1 MSKKRKIVSL
11 QTLRAVAFIGIFLNH
26 AGSNIQ
32 WAALGVSVF
41 FTLSGFLMY
50 YQYEDKEL
58 ECSVKN
64 NMSFSLNKI
73 KKLYPLH
80 IITMICAALLYI
92 GVNIVHGWSLRQTL
106 YLIATVGLNITLLQ
120 TWIPNSIINT
130 SLNGVAWYLSVTMF
144 LYFMFPYIKAYIKR
158 KNKKSICIM
167 CFGTLIVEILLC
179 IPWLLYLGADSKIYI
194 WFMYC
199 FPVFRLGDFGIGCCF
214 GKMYSSN
221 NNQNVN
227 FVKESIIEI
236 TVLLLT
242 VFVIIWERLK
252 FDSIWILAIQNW
264 TTLYIPLSVIWI
276 YLFIKCGGII
286 TKMLTNKITIFI
298 GNISA
303 YAFLI
308 HFVVTQYLSCIIN
321 YFNIDLTWWV
331 NSGII
336 IFEFMLTIAITILY
350 MKLIEIKKSVSST
363 LRA

>member
-1 MSKKRKIVSL
+1 
-11 QTLRAVAFIGIFLNH
+11 
-26 AGSNIQ
+26 
-32 WAALGVSVF
+32 
-41 FTLSGFLMY
+41 
-50 YQYEDKEL
+50 
-58 ECSVKN
+58 
-64 NMSFSLNKI
+64 
-73 KKLYPLH
+73 
-80 IITMICAALLYI
+80 
-92 GVNIVHGWSLRQTL
+92 
-106 YLIATVGLNITLLQ
+106 
-120 TWIPNSIINT
+120 
-130 SLNGVAWYLSVTMF
+130 
-144 LYFMFPYIKAYIKR
+144 
-158 KNKKSICIM
+158 M
-167 CFGTLIVEILLC
+167 CFGILIVEILLC

-199 FPVFRLGDFGIGCCF
+199 FPIFRLGDFWIGCCF
-214 GKMYSSN
+214 GKIYSSN

-227 FVKESIIEI
+227 WLKESIIEV
-236 TVLLLT
+236 TVLFLT
-242 VFVIIWERLK
+242 AFVYVWEGLK

-276 YLFIKCGGII
+276 YLFIKSGGII

-303 YAFLI
+303 YSFLI
-308 HFVVTQYLSCIIN
+308 HYVVTQYFSCIIN